1 MGLETVTNYIA
12 NSVNLDGVRAE
23 QIKKALQAD
32 VLEELAHAQW
42 NGVDGT
48 TRRAIQPG
56 TRAAEILYRSS
67 QSFIDHHNPLS
78 IITIL
83 YRS

>member
-48 TRRAIQPG
+48 TRRATELG
-56 TRAAEILYRSS
+56 VDASEVLY
-67 QSFIDHHNPLS
+67 
-78 IITIL
+78 
-83 YRS
+83 